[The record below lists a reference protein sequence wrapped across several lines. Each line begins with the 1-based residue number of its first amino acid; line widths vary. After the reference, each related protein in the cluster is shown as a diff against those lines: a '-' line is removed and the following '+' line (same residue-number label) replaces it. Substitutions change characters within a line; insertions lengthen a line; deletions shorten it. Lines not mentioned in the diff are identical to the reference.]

1 MPRIVRAMK
10 SDGPYPLIGA
20 SKKALGAEIGS
31 GRNHDL
37 GVDANSF
44 VRPETGGMS
53 VSPTWR
59 DLPGHRIPRRL
70 RVLCPKATGN
80 DLFDCWQFGDGAFI
94 DGAVTDELS
103 LRTDHLTHGVVEP
116 SYDMPADNYQAA
128 LASTR
133 ESWSLIPETVRTNEA
148 LA

>member
-10 SDGPYPLIGA
+10 PDGPYPLVGA
-20 SKKALGAEIGS
+20 SKKALGVEIGS
-31 GRNHDL
+31 GRNDDL
-37 GVDANSF
+37 RGDAKGL

-80 DLFDCWQFGDGAFI
+80 DYFDCWQFGDGPFI
-94 DGAVTDELS
+94 DETITEELS
-103 LRTDHLTHGVVEP
+103 LRTDHLSHGVVEP
-116 SYDMPADNYQAA
+116 SHEMSASHYQAA
-128 LASTR
+128 LAATR
-133 ESWSLIPETVRTNEA
+133 ENWSLVPETVRRNEA